1 MKVNLEIFPLMNG
14 NVVRSSYSLFISG
27 CSGLCIEY
35 IFLFSFAV
43 LVQFLFLIKRLSYSQ
58 KVAIHFKYQ
67 NKMIFLPLYLLARFN
82 IYTSHLFFKT
92 TEFVKKHIFK
102 KQINKYK
109 SILNNTIGLPRILK
123 MKQNKIPKIIPTNPS
138 SCLILVK
145 NNKYIYLVSES
156 NRIEFPYSAVSLA
169 HMHNK

>member
-1 MKVNLEIFPLMNG
+1 MFELHF
-14 NVVRSSYSLFISG
+14 
-27 CSGLCIEY
+27 EY
-35 IFLFSFAV
+35 IFLFNFAV
-43 LVQFLFLIKRLSYSQ
+43 LVQFLFQKDYHILKKWLFILTTRIKWY
-58 KVAIHFKYQ
+58 FC
-67 NKMIFLPLYLLARFN
+67 P
-82 IYTSHLFFKT
+82 YTSWQDLIFIQVIYSLKLLK
-92 TEFVKKHIFK
+92 FVKKHIFK

-145 NNKYIYLVSES
+145 NNKNIYLVSES

>member
-1 MKVNLEIFPLMNG
+1 MVMLFDLLIVFLSLVAVDCVQNTFFFSVLQFSYIFFFNKEIIIFPKSG
-14 NVVRSSYSLFISG
+14 YS
-27 CSGLCIEY
+27 
-35 IFLFSFAV
+35 
-43 LVQFLFLIKRLSYSQ
+43 
-58 KVAIHFKYQ
+58 
-67 NKMIFLPLYLLARFN
+67 MIFLPLYLLARFN

-109 SILNNTIGLPRILK
+109 SILKNTIGLSRILK